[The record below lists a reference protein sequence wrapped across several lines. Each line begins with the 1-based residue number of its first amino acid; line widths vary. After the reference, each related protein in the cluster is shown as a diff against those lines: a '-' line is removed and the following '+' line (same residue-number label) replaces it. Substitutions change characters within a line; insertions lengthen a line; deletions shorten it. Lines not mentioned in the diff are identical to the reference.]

1 MDRAL
6 VPSEYVHEYDGHT
19 QLEDEWSIWTR
30 GLESNVEFI
39 YVAHMSGEGWSSSQA
54 LKACSS
60 C

>member
-39 YVAHMSGEGWSSSQA
+39 YVAHMSGEGW
-54 LKACSS
+54 
-60 C
+60 